1 MHGTLRIFPALL
13 LLLLGGCTLFGGFE
27 AGEVDLGM
35 ARQLWARQGS
45 ERYLYTVS
53 RDCFCPY
60 PGRFTVLVDRGSVTS
75 AVSVDMGEAVPEE
88 ELRVFSTIEELF
100 DLIAQ
105 AIREADFW
113 EASYNPDLGYPTL
126 IVVDYDEKAVDDE
139 FRYTITELR
148 RFLNER

>member
-1 MHGTLRIFPALL
+1 
-13 LLLLGGCTLFGGFE
+13 
-27 AGEVDLGM
+27 
-35 ARQLWARQGS
+35 
-45 ERYLYTVS
+45 
-53 RDCFCPY
+53 
-60 PGRFTVLVDRGSVTS
+60 
-75 AVSVDMGEAVPEE
+75 MGEAVPEE